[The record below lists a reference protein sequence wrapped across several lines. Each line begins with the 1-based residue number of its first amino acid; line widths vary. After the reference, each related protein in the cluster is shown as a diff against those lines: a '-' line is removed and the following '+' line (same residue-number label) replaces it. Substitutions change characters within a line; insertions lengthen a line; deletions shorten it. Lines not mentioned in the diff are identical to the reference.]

1 MLSRGG
7 NRNVPP
13 GALSDRHNRFKEASV
28 QVSELELLD
37 VRLHQ
42 LRDRLRSEPHGER
55 MLGMDDPLVKAA
67 LACEF
72 MLPEQLTV
80 RNLAD
85 TVERKIGNVQLLL
98 ERARS
103 HEQLPE
109 SAQIAS
115 GQEYMAGSQEY
126 RAEHAQPRR

>member
-1 MLSRGG
+1 M
-7 NRNVPP
+7 
-13 GALSDRHNRFKEASV
+13 